1 MKGRQQKWWP
11 SLPNL
16 PKMFVDCGFQPQ
28 TLAGS
33 VWPQGRLGSLWRDAQ
48 MRNQGGPGGT
58 WGIWKQSVSHQP
70 APSSLAS
77 ALSLAVP
84 EFLGHRNC
92 EIINAHC
99 LKLLVYF
106 ACPQAQ
112 WSPTLCNPM
121 DFSPPGSSVHGILQ
135 ARILEWV
142 VMPSSRGSSQPRD
155 RACVSCIASGFF
167 TTEPPGKPNLFHSN
181 G

>member
-1 MKGRQQKWWP
+1 MGQQPHGALGRSP
-11 SLPNL
+11 P
-16 PKMFVDCGFQPQ
+16 
-28 TLAGS
+28 
-33 VWPQGRLGSLWRDAQ
+33 
-48 MRNQGGPGGT
+48 
-58 WGIWKQSVSHQP
+58 P
-70 APSSLAS
+70 ASAIKFGS

-92 EIINAHC
+92 EIISAHC

-106 ACPQAQ
+106 TCLQAQ
-112 WSPTLCNPM
+112 SGPTLCNPM
-121 DFSPPGSSVHGILQ
+121 DCSLPGSSAHGILQ

-155 RACVSCIASGFF
+155 RICVSWIASGFF